1 MKNNESDYEA
11 LYSCIE
17 KIIEEKVCEIIDKL
31 GIEASDFGT
40 VVQLDDYTTDENNNI
55 TSVSYASIML
65 PSGEV
70 INSLF
75 NSSGEI
81 LKIEDKVKI
90 FGSRKNMSNR
100 YIGAKYE

>member
-11 LYSCIE
+11 LYSAME
-17 KIIEEKVCEIIDKL
+17 KIIEEKVYEIIDRL

-40 VVQLDDYTTDENNNI
+40 VNRLDNSTI
-55 TSVSYASIML
+55 SVML

-70 INSLF
+70 VNNLL
-75 NSSGEI
+75 NASGEV
-81 LKIEDKVKI
+81 LSVGDKVKI

-100 YIGAKYE
+100 YIGIKYE